1 MQCLIQLC
9 QKFPTVLTRASTIPQ
24 KTHQNFYE
32 FYAHQIF
39 IKKMVG
45 YRKKFKI
52 LGQSQP
58 EAGKA

>member
-24 KTHQNFYE
+24 KTQQNYFK
-32 FYAHQIF
+32 FYAHPIF
-39 IKKMVG
+39 MTKKIG
-45 YRKKFKI
+45 YQRKFKI